1 MRLFPLIKGSLLV
14 MRFSVLR
21 QVGRAL
27 FALVTIGA
35 LSASLTA
42 CTSTVSL
49 QSAPA
54 ANDPGCAAITVRL
67 PDDIDGNA
75 QRPTDA
81 QATSAWGS
89 PTRIILRCGLPEV
102 KASTLIC
109 TTIGGV
115 DWLVD
120 PSEEPS
126 YRFITFGRNPAT
138 EVIVDYKHAS
148 GVSTIEA
155 LSQAVAAGPK
165 ADVRCLNPKN

>member
-1 MRLFPLIKGSLLV
+1 

-21 QVGRAL
+21 QVTRAL
-27 FALVTIGA
+27 FGFLTASALA
-35 LSASLTA
+35 LSLSA

-49 QSAPA
+49 QAAPA
-54 ANDPGCAAITVRL
+54 SNDPGCAAISVRL
-67 PDDIDGNA
+67 PSDVDGNA

-81 QATSAWGS
+81 QATSAWGN

-120 PSEEPS
+120 PSQAPS

-148 GVSTIEA
+148 GVSTIDA
-155 LSQAVAAGPK
+155 LSQAVAAGPA

>member
-1 MRLFPLIKGSLLV
+1 

-21 QVGRAL
+21 QVTRAL
-27 FALVTIGA
+27 FGFLTASALA
-35 LSASLTA
+35 LSLSA

-49 QSAPA
+49 QAAPA
-54 ANDPGCAAITVRL
+54 SNDPGCAAISVRL
-67 PDDIDGNA
+67 PSDVDGNA

-81 QATSAWGS
+81 QATSAWGN

-120 PSEEPS
+120 PSQAPS

-148 GVSTIEA
+148 GVSTIDA
-155 LSQAVAAGPK
+155 LSQAVAAGPP